1 MVGYDPD
8 IYPAFFDM
16 TKDSKSFS
24 DRTVQTHEALIDASH
39 AQMHGDYNEKPPSPH
54 YGRIRPNTQPTRSTR
69 TSLRGRGGRLIRGRG
84 ADRANSNGIDSQMT
98 TFSVAEPN
106 QTSSPTPNHIL
117 QIQPADNKP
126 RSRSKSPNIYG
137 MDSKTFQPN
146 CESTRLKPS
155 RSLDSFGGPSFPGTG
170 NTVEPQSFEDDSE
183 DRNINTST
191 INEPRVSQIDLDVIR
206 VAIKNED
213 DSEPPPKD
221 LRDRDLLD
229 HDPDQDRNNP
239 MDEPKSKRMKS
250 EMENEQ
256 KVNDS
261 CPSLEGSEE
270 VKDEPEE
277 RNHDDIKNECENDL
291 KIDDSEWP
299 AEDQEKEEWEKSKEN
314 EVGQIVEEVGT
325 KTDEMILESRFT
337 YVEESTVESEP
348 SGNLDGN
355 ENEED
360 TCKEQKEKTLEKDFT
375 LQSGF
380 LGGGGDGDGE
390 NNIGTE
396 SEMTLIP
403 DRGFVEETEKDLYPP
418 RAVDVRLGLAV
429 NSEKHQGSTE
439 VNSFND
445 SFERS
450 PSRNNDDESY
460 EDEGGSEDNVED
472 NEFSE
477 SISNRKKW
485 RDSNAGK

>member
-1 MVGYDPD
+1 
-8 IYPAFFDM
+8 M

-69 TSLRGRGGRLIRGRG
+69 ASLRGRGGRAIRGRC
-84 ADRANSNGIDSQMT
+84 ADRANSNGFDSQMT
-98 TFSVAEPN
+98 SFSIAEPN
-106 QTSSPTPNHIL
+106 QTSSPIPNQNL
-117 QIQPADNKP
+117 QSADYKP
-126 RSRSKSPNIYG
+126 RSRSKSPNI
-137 MDSKTFQPN
+137 DSKNFATFQPN
-146 CESTRLKPS
+146 YESTRLKPS
-155 RSLDSFGGPSFPGTG
+155 RSLDSFGGPSFP
-170 NTVEPQSFEDDSE
+170 VQSFEDDSE
-183 DRNINTST
+183 DRNINTSA
-191 INEPRVSQIDLDVIR
+191 INEPHVSQIDLDVVR

-221 LRDRDLLD
+221 LPD
-229 HDPDQDRNNP
+229 HDLDQLQNDP
-239 MDEPKSKRMKS
+239 TDEPKSQRIKS
-250 EMENEQ
+250 ENEQ
-256 KVNDS
+256 KDS

-270 VKDEPEE
+270 VKEEPEE
-277 RNHDDIKNECENDL
+277 ISREGDV
-291 KIDDSEWP
+291 KIEDSEWP
-299 AEDQEKEEWEKSKEN
+299 AEDQADEITWKEN
-314 EVGQIVEEVGT
+314 EVGQEVEIIKDEEVGT

-355 ENEED
+355 ENG
-360 TCKEQKEKTLEKDFT
+360 
-375 LQSGF
+375 SGF
-380 LGGGGDGDGE
+380 VSGKGDGDEE
-390 NNIGTE
+390 NKIGTE

-403 DRGFVEETEKDLYPP
+403 DRGFVEKTEKDLYPP
-418 RAVDVRLGLAV
+418 RAVDIRLELAV
-429 NSEKHQGSTE
+429 NSEKLLGSTE

-450 PSRNNDDESY
+450 PSRNNDDETY

-485 RDSNAGK
+485 RDSNAGKFYFRWLENNVIEIEKTA

>member
-54 YGRIRPNTQPTRSTR
+54 YGRIRPKTQPTRSTR
-69 TSLRGRGGRLIRGRG
+69 ASLRGRGGRLIRGRG

-106 QTSSPTPNHIL
+106 QTSSPTPNQNF

-126 RSRSKSPNIYG
+126 RSRSKSPNTYG
-137 MDSKTFQPN
+137 IDSKTFKPN

-155 RSLDSFGGPSFPGTG
+155 RSLDSFGGPSFPGQ
-170 NTVEPQSFEDDSE
+170 TVEPQSFEDDSE
-183 DRNINTST
+183 DRNINTSA

-221 LRDRDLLD
+221 LREDL
-229 HDPDQDRNNP
+229 HDPDQDRNDP
-239 MDEPKSKRMKS
+239 IDEPKSKRMKS
-250 EMENEQ
+250 EIENEQ

-277 RNHDDIKNECENDL
+277 RNHEDVKNECDL
-291 KIDDSEWP
+291 KIEDSEWP
-299 AEDQEKEEWEKSKEN
+299 AEEQEDEVTWKKSKEN
-314 EVGQIVEEVGT
+314 EVEEVGT

-348 SGNLDGN
+348 SGHLDGN
-355 ENEED
+355 ENEEN
-360 TCKEQKEKTLEKDFT
+360 TCKEQKVKTVEKDFS
-375 LQSGF
+375 LQPGF
-380 LGGGGDGDGE
+380 LGGGDDGE
-390 NNIGTE
+390 KNVGTE

-403 DRGFVEETEKDLYPP
+403 DRGFVEKTEKDLYPP

-450 PSRNNDDESY
+450 PSRNNDDETY

-477 SISNRKKW
+477 SVSNRKKW
-485 RDSNAGK
+485 RVSNAGK

>member
-1 MVGYDPD
+1 MVGYDAD
-8 IYPAFFDM
+8 IYPAFFDT
-16 TKDSKSFS
+16 TKDSKAFA

-39 AQMHGDYNEKPPSPH
+39 AQMQGDYNEKPPSPH
-54 YGRIRPNTQPTRSTR
+54 YGRIRPTTQPTRSIR
-69 TSLRGRGGRLIRGRG
+69 TSLRGRGGRAIRGRG

-98 TFSVAEPN
+98 TFSTGEPN
-106 QTSSPTPNHIL
+106 QTSSPTPN
-117 QIQPADNKP
+117 QIQPADHKP
-126 RSRSKSPNIYG
+126 RSRSKSPKI
-137 MDSKTFQPN
+137 DSKTFQPN
-146 CESTRLKPS
+146 YESTRLKPS
-155 RSLDSFGGPSFPGTG
+155 RSLDSFGGPSFGTG

-191 INEPRVSQIDLDVIR
+191 INEPRVSQIDLDVVR

-213 DSEPPPKD
+213 DSEPPHKD
-221 LRDRDLLD
+221 LRDDLDD
-229 HDPDQDRNNP
+229 HSHKDPT
-239 MDEPKSKRMKS
+239 DEPKSKRIKS
-250 EMENEQ
+250 ENGNEP

-270 VKDEPEE
+270 VKDESKE
-277 RNHDDIKNECENDL
+277 NQHGNKGIKSEYENDM

-299 AEDQEKEEWEKSKEN
+299 AENQDVVTWEKSKKVIVKDEN
-314 EVGQIVEEVGT
+314 VEI
-325 KTDEMILESRFT
+325 KTDEMTLESRFT

-348 SGNLDGN
+348 SGNLDVIENEDVNENENVN
-355 ENEED
+355 ENEENVFIGD
-360 TCKEQKEKTLEKDFT
+360 K
-375 LQSGF
+375 
-380 LGGGGDGDGE
+380 GDGDGK
-390 NNIGTE
+390 NKIGTE

-403 DRGFVEETEKDLYPP
+403 DRGFIEKTENDLYPP
-418 RAVDVRLGLAV
+418 RAVDIRLGLAV
-429 NSEKHQGSTE
+429 EKHQGSTE

-450 PSRNNDDESY
+450 PSRNNDDETY

-485 RDSNAGK
+485 RERNAGK